1 MGTPDDEEL
10 TMTPRA
16 PLLACALL
24 ALGVSGQAFAS
35 VQSFEKPDT
44 YKNPA
49 IKAGGTVSVLNL
61 VGHVSLVPAT
71 DGVFSI
77 DTKVV
82 AAADTAQAAQEL
94 AGKIKFDVDAS
105 GSSVSYTAHYPLDEY
120 TSYYYARG
128 SGFVIG
134 MSRSSTTYMGE
145 RVQIYDGGFGS
156 GANLHVDFVIHVP
169 KDVKVTVDNKI
180 GKLEANGVNGTLSL
194 KSSSG
199 DIYAENNSGSLD
211 ADTGS
216 GDIDVKGHSGV
227 LDLDTGSGDVTVDHQ
242 KSGDIKV
249 DTGSGDVKLASLGG
263 TLKAETGSGDV
274 ELLDFNG
281 AGADLETGSGEIKL
295 RDVAGS
301 LKLST
306 GSGDINGSGIKA
318 GQAVECDTGSGGV
331 ELDGDFSAVT
341 RLMADTGSGDI
352 VIHTSAVPSLHITA
366 TSDSG
371 DVNVDLP
378 GMQNVVARSHS
389 IRADVNGAKGTAEL
403 EAGSGD
409 VTFSKH

>member
-1 MGTPDDEEL
+1 
-10 TMTPRA
+10 MTPRT
-16 PLLACALL
+16 PLFVSALL
-24 ALGVSGQAFAS
+24 ALGISGPVLAAAQT
-35 VQSFEKPDT
+35 FEKPDT

-49 IKAGGTVSVLNL
+49 IKAGGSVSVLNL
-61 VGHVSLVPAT
+61 AGHVSLVPAT

-77 DTKVV
+77 ETKVV
-82 AAADTAQAAQEL
+82 AAADNTQAAQEL
-94 AGKIKFDVDAS
+94 AGKMKFDVDAS
-105 GSSVSYTAHYPLDEY
+105 GNSVSYTAHYPLDEY
-120 TSYYYARG
+120 TSYYYAR
-128 SGFVIG
+128 SNGFIIG
-134 MSRSSTTYMGE
+134 MSSSSTTYMGE
-145 RVQIYDGGFGS
+145 RVKVYDGGFGS

-169 KDVKVTVDNKI
+169 KDVKVTVDNKV
-180 GKLEANGVNGTLSL
+180 GKLEASGVSAVVNL

-199 DIYAENNSGSLD
+199 DIYAQDNSGNLA

-216 GDIDVKGHSGV
+216 GDITVKGHSGS
-227 LDLDTGSGDVTVDHQ
+227 LDLDSGSGDVSVDHQ
-242 KSGDIKV
+242 KIGDVKV
-249 DTGSGDVKLASLGG
+249 DTGSGDVTLATLGG

-274 ELLDFNG
+274 ELRDFNG
-281 AGADLETGSGEIKL
+281 VGADLETGSGEIKL
-295 RDVAGS
+295 HQVTGS

-306 GSGDINGSGIKA
+306 GSGGIDGSGIKA
-318 GQAVECDTGSGGV
+318 GQVVECDTGSGDV

-352 VIHTSAVPSLHITA
+352 TIHTSGVPSLHITA

-409 VTFSKH
+409 VTFTKH

>member
-1 MGTPDDEEL
+1 
-10 TMTPRA
+10 MTLRA
-16 PLLACALL
+16 PLLASTLLFLGISGPAL
-24 ALGVSGQAFAS
+24 AAT
-35 VQSFEKPDT
+35 QSFEKSDS

-49 IKAGGTVSVLNL
+49 IKAGGSVSVLNL
-61 VGHVSLVPAT
+61 LGHVSLVPAT

-82 AAADTAQAAQEL
+82 AAADSTQAAQEL
-94 AGKIKFDVDAS
+94 AGKVRFDVDADGNS
-105 GSSVSYTAHYPLDEY
+105 LIYTAHYPLDEY
-120 TSYYYARG
+120 TSYYYPRG
-128 SGFVIG
+128 SGFMLG
-134 MSRSSTTYMGE
+134 MSTNSTTYMGV
-145 RVQIYDGGFGS
+145 RVKVYDGSFGS
-156 GANLHVDFVIHVP
+156 GINLHVDFVIHVP

-180 GKLEANGVNGTLSL
+180 GKLEANGLNAAVEL

-199 DIYAENNSGSLD
+199 DIYAQDNSGSLS

-216 GDIDVKGHSGV
+216 GDITVKGHNGA
-227 LDLDTGSGDVTVDHQ
+227 LDLDSGSGDVSVDHQ

-249 DTGSGDVKLASLGG
+249 DTGSGDVTLVSLGG
-263 TLKAETGSGDV
+263 TLKAETGSGDL
-274 ELLDFNG
+274 ELHDFNG
-281 AGADLETGSGEIKL
+281 AGADLETGSGDIKL
-295 RDVAGS
+295 RDVTGS

-306 GSGDINGSGIKA
+306 GSGDIEGTGIKA

-331 ELDGDFSAVT
+331 DLDGDFSAVI

-352 VIHTSAVPSLHITA
+352 VIHTSGVPSLHITA

-409 VTFSKH
+409 VTFTKH

>member
-1 MGTPDDEEL
+1 
-10 TMTPRA
+10 MTRA
-16 PLLACALL
+16 HLFLSAAL
-24 ALGVSGQAFAS
+24 ALGVSGPVLAAS
-35 VQSFEKPDT
+35 QTFQKPDT

-49 IKAGGTVSVLNL
+49 IKAGGSVSVLNL
-61 VGHVSLVPAT
+61 LGHVSVVPAG
-71 DGVFSI
+71 DDVFSI
-77 DTKVV
+77 ETTVV
-82 AAADTAQAAQEL
+82 AAADTTQAAQDL
-94 AGKIKFDVDAS
+94 AGKIHFDVEAS
-105 GSSVSYTAHYPLDEY
+105 GNSVSYTVRYPLDEY
-120 TSYYYARG
+120 TSYYYARQN
-128 SGFVIG
+128 SFMLG
-134 MSRSSTTYMGE
+134 MSNTSTTYMGE
-145 RVQIYDGGFGS
+145 RVKVYDGGFGS

-180 GKLEANGVNGTLSL
+180 GKLEANGVKAPVIL

-199 DIYAENNSGSLD
+199 DISAQDNSGALA

-216 GDIDVKGHSGV
+216 GDITVGGHSGM
-227 LDLDTGSGDVTVDHQ
+227 LDLDSGSGDIIVDHQ

-249 DTGSGDVKLASLGG
+249 DTGSGDVRLTSLGG

-274 ELLDFNG
+274 ELRDFNG
-281 AGADLETGSGEIKL
+281 TGADLETGSGEIKL
-295 RDVAGS
+295 RDVSGS

-306 GSGDINGSGIKA
+306 GSGDIEGTGIKA
-318 GQAVECDTGSGGV
+318 GPVVECDTGSGGV

-352 VIHTSAVPSLHITA
+352 VIHTSGIPSLHITA

-409 VTFSKH
+409 VTFTKH

>member
-1 MGTPDDEEL
+1 
-10 TMTPRA
+10 MTPRT
-16 PLLACALL
+16 PLLVSALL
-24 ALGVSGQAFAS
+24 ALAASGPVLAAAQTY
-35 VQSFEKPDT
+35 EKPDT

-61 VGHVSLVPAT
+61 AGHVSLVPAT

-82 AAADTAQAAQEL
+82 AAADSAQAAQEL

-105 GSSVSYTAHYPLDEY
+105 GNGVSYSAHYPLDEY
-120 TSYYYARG
+120 TSYYYARNN
-128 SGFVIG
+128 GFMLG
-134 MSRSSTTYMGE
+134 MSSSSTSYMGE
-145 RVQIYDGGFGS
+145 RVKVYDGGFGS

-169 KDVKVTVDNKI
+169 KDVKVSVDNKI
-180 GKLEANGVNGTLSL
+180 GKLEASGVSAPVNL

-199 DIYAENNSGSLD
+199 DIYAQDNSGNLS

-216 GDIDVKGHSGV
+216 GDITVKGHSGA
-227 LDLDTGSGDVTVDHQ
+227 LDLDSGSGDVSVAQQ
-242 KSGDIKV
+242 KSGDVKV
-249 DTGSGDVKLASLGG
+249 DTGSGDVTLASLGG

-274 ELLDFNG
+274 ELRDFNG
-281 AGADLETGSGEIKL
+281 AGADLETGSGEIRL
-295 RDVAGS
+295 RDVTGS

-331 ELDGDFSAVT
+331 ELDGDFSGVT

-409 VTFSKH
+409 VTFTKH